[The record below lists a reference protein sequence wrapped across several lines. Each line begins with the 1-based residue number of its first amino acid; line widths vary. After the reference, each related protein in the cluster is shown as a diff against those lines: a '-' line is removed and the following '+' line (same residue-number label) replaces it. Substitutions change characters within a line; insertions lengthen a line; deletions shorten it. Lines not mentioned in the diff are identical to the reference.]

1 METLWGQGLS
11 CIIYQL
17 AFDSSY
23 FVRLNK
29 TKILCLV
36 RMVKMIKIKAI
47 SLITMLAMT
56 AGVSLEKAHAYG
68 TGLSTYPLE
77 VETKLISAEFTG
89 ITSKGGGIGL
99 QARFTDK
106 LTEQSTL
113 DAGLGI
119 SGGER
124 SARIFAGYDYELF
137 PDYENQPRTS
147 LKAFIE
153 NSKEFSD
160 RKNILGVAPTIS
172 KGFTFWGK
180 EAFPYLSIPYGISLN
195 GNNNSYSTTLSA
207 NIGISGLIPADVGAD
222 KQLTAN
228 AELALGIKDTFSGI
242 FLGVAYPIE

>member
-1 METLWGQGLS
+1 MKNFQS
-11 CIIYQL
+11 
-17 AFDSSY
+17 
-23 FVRLNK
+23 V
-29 TKILCLV
+29 LV
-36 RMVKMIKIKAI
+36 AALLV
-47 SLITMLAMT
+47 LT
-56 AGVSLEKAHAYG
+56 AGFGAQQAHAYG
-68 TGLSTYPLE
+68 TGLSTFPLE
-77 VETKLISAEFTG
+77 VETKLISAELTG
-89 ITSKGGGIGL
+89 ITSVGGGVGM

-106 LTEQSTL
+106 ITENGTI

-124 SARIFAGYDYELF
+124 SARLFAGYDFELF

-147 LKAFIE
+147 VKAFIE
-153 NSKEFSD
+153 NSKEFST
-160 RKNILGVAPTIS
+160 RRNILGIAPTVS

-207 NIGISGLIPADVGAD
+207 NIGISGVIPATIGAD

-228 AELALGIKDTFSGI
+228 AEAIIGLKDSFSGL